1 MPVFLILLMLWAVP
15 GFGQAP
21 RTTRKPVAAGAKPK
35 VEKAAES
42 AHAWPIGS
50 LKVDG
55 NRIYS
60 SDQILTA
67 AGLKIGQMAGK
78 DEFEAARDRLLA
90 TGGFE
95 SVGYN
100 FAPAATGSNEFAAS
114 FQVVE
119 IAQVFPFRFD
129 ALTVDQS
136 ALRSFLKQKEPL
148 FDKTLPATKE
158 VLARV
163 ARETEEF
170 LAKSGHPEKVVGK
183 LSNEGSKELNVVF
196 SPGNL
201 PSVAEVKFKGNETI
215 PTQTLQQ
222 SIAGVAVGSVY
233 SAERFQQLLG
243 TSIRPL
249 YEAKGKI
256 RVVFPKLETEAAKD
270 VNGLIVTVSVVE
282 GPVFNLGKVTL
293 AGVPG
298 ATTLLKEAKFKSDE
312 PANFTEIEEGIERIR
327 AALRRTGYMQ
337 VKSET
342 ERKID
347 DKEKKVDVVVHVE
360 LGALFS
366 FGKLNIEGLDI
377 QSEPQIRKLWTLKPG
392 APFNAEYPNFFL
404 ARVRENG
411 YFDNLGDTKSKLDT
425 DDKSKIVDVTLI
437 FKSDGQ
443 ALPTIG
449 PARDAIDKK
458 RRKEQ
463 GGP

>member
-1 MPVFLILLMLWAVP
+1 MPVLLILLVLWAAP

-21 RTTRKPVAAGAKPK
+21 RTIRKPGPDTAKPK
-35 VEKAAES
+35 VEKAAEP

-60 SDQILTA
+60 SDQVLAA

-90 TGGFE
+90 TGAFE

-100 FAPAATGSNEFAAS
+100 FAPAGAGSKEFAAS

-129 ALTVDQS
+129 ALTVDQP
-136 ALRSFLKQKEPL
+136 ALRSYLKEKEPL
-148 FDKTLPATKE
+148 FDKTLPATKD
-158 VLARV
+158 VLARM
-163 ARETEEF
+163 AKETEEF
-170 LAKSGHPEKVVGK
+170 LAKSGHTEKVVGK

-222 SIAGVAVGSVY
+222 SIAGVAVGAVY
-233 SAERFQQLLG
+233 SADRFQQLLC

-249 YEAKGKI
+249 YEARGKI
-256 RVVFPKLETEAAKD
+256 RVAFPKLEVEPAKD
-270 VNGLIVTVSVVE
+270 VTGLVVTVTVVE
-282 GPVFNLGKVTL
+282 GPVFNLGKATI

-298 ATTLLKEAKFKSDE
+298 SATLLKEAKFKSDE
-312 PANFTEIEEGIERIR
+312 PANFTAIEEGVERVR
-327 AALRRTGYMQ
+327 AALRRTGYMKVQ
-337 VKSET
+337 AET

-360 LGALFS
+360 PGALYS
-366 FGKLNIEGLDI
+366 FGKLKIEGLDI
-377 QSEPQIRKLWTLKPG
+377 QSEPQVRKLWAMKPG
-392 APFNAEYPNFFL
+392 APFNVEYPTFFL
-404 ARVRENG
+404 GRIREDG
-411 YFDNLGDTKSKLDT
+411 YFDNLGETKPKLDT
-425 DDKSKIVDVTLI
+425 DDQSKIVDVTLI

-449 PARDAIDKK
+449 PARDAIEKK

-463 GGP
+463 SGP